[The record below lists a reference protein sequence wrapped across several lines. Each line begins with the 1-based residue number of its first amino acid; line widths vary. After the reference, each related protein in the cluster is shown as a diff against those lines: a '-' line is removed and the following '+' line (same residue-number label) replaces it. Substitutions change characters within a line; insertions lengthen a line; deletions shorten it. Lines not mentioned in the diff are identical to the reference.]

1 MCVVI
6 CCGAFAGETHTTFM
20 IQTLFCASTL
30 NDEHRAK
37 LLEMFAIR
45 VGGED
50 PLSAPKLQVQYSQL
64 RARNH
69 TRVRCLPNTGALIR

>member
-1 MCVVI
+1 
-6 CCGAFAGETHTTFM
+6 M

-64 RARNH
+64 RPRI
-69 TRVRCLPNTGALIR
+69 NTHA